1 MDAIVFLYP
10 EWRSVAERAQRPCA
24 RTWTNWSTI
33 EVTNAE
39 DDAPLAPPADLA
51 EPSSDVRA
59 TKILCANCGAELFGP
74 HCYSCGQPV
83 KGMVRQLT
91 SILADVGDTILNI
104 DSRIFRTLWPLL
116 TKPGFLTNEYL
127 AGRRVRYVTPFRLY
141 FFLSVVAFLVMQ
153 VGLDATFDMKNAVKF
168 DGPDT
173 EAIGFAQ
180 TPEDVAAI
188 RDKSLASLEQ
198 AKAATAISAKAVKG
212 LDKAEDKIR
221 ARADRRIDYLKRVAA
236 AKAEGKAAPPD
247 PDVDKDEDFNIEFG
261 SKEWNPKKTPVQIAW
276 LPAFAN
282 AKLNVLATHF
292 VDNLP
297 RIKKDPK
304 PFLLG
309 AFGTLP
315 QVLFFLMPLFA
326 LLLKIFYIFKRRL
339 YMEHMMVAL
348 HSHSFIFAALLLI
361 TLCGL
366 LQSWTNDAAAWLSPA
381 LGWIMFG
388 LGWWM
393 PIYLLIMQKRVYRQG
408 WFFTVVKYLCIGVCY
423 TMLIAMGIALAF
435 VISLATT

>member
-1 MDAIVFLYP
+1 MSGG
-10 EWRSVAERAQRPCA
+10 EAE
-24 RTWTNWSTI
+24 N
-33 EVTNAE
+33 
-39 DDAPLAPPADLA
+39 PLAPPAPAPAGEAAAAA
-51 EPSSDVRA
+51 ETGAAVTPEVGAASA
-59 TKILCANCGAELFGP
+59 AETAPHGHAKTLCANCGSELFGP
-74 HCYSCGQPV
+74 HCYKCGQPV
-83 KGMVRQLT
+83 KGMVRQLS

-116 TKPGFLTNEYL
+116 TKPGFLTLEYL

-153 VGLDATFDMKNAVKF
+153 VGLDATFDMKDSISV
-168 DGPDT
+168 DGQGKA
-173 EAIGFAQ
+173 AISIAQ

-188 RDKSLASLEQ
+188 RDKTLAGLEQ
-198 AKAATAISAKAVKG
+198 AKAATSGSAKAIKG
-212 LDKAEDKIR
+212 LDKAEEKIR
-221 ARADRRIDYLKRVAA
+221 AQAERRLDYLERVAA

-247 PDVDKDEDFNIEFG
+247 PDAENDDFNLEFDG
-261 SKEWNPKKTPVQIAW
+261 KDWNPKKTPVQIGW

-282 AKLNVLATHF
+282 AKLTVLATHF

-361 TLCGL
+361 TLAGL
-366 LQSWTNDAAAWLSPA
+366 LRNWANGAAPWLSPA
-381 LGWIMFG
+381 LGWIIFA
-388 LGWWM
+388 LGWWI

-408 WFFTVVKYLCIGVCY
+408 WFFTVVKYLTIGVCY
-423 TMLIAMGIALAF
+423 TVMVSIGVAVAF